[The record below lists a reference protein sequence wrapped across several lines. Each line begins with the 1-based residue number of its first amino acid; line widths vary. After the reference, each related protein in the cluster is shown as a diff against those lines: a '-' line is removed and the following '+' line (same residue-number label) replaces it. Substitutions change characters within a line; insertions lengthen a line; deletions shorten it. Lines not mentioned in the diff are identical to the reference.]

1 VDGDPVIPL
10 SLARIAEVTGGRLA
24 GGDLPGGDLHRAD
37 PEAVVSGEVVIDSRR
52 VSPGGLFAAVAGERS
67 DGHDF
72 AAAAVAAGAVAVL
85 ATRPVPVPSV
95 QVADVP
101 AALAALAR
109 SVVDALPE
117 ARIAGITGSVG
128 KTSTKDLAAQLVERL
143 GPTIAP
149 AGSFN
154 NEFGH
159 PLTVLRADASTRYL
173 VLELSARGLGHI
185 AYLCRVAPPRYGVVL
200 NVGHAHA
207 GEFGGLDQ
215 VARAKGELPEAL
227 PADGVAILNADDP
240 RVLAMRTRARVVT
253 FSCAPEAA
261 PGAAV
266 RAADIRLDDLGR
278 PGFTLLTPEGSAPV
292 TLRLHGAHNVPNAL
306 AAAALARELGLD
318 LDGIA
323 DGLRAATARSRWRM
337 EVHQRGDGVTVI
349 NDAYNANPESVRAA
363 LDAAGRHLTGQ
374 PRGHRGVRGP
384 AARLRPGRADRG
396 GGGGRPAARRRAPG
410 YRVDRGGARGAR
422 RRDRARRACEPAQAL
437 GRRTGKGIP
446 CGAPGRRR
454 RCSPGGGRPVKT
466 VLLSAAVSMFVALFG
481 TPLAIKTFS
490 RRGYGQEIRSDGP
503 AGHLSKRGTP
513 TMGGT
518 VIITASLIGYLIGHV
533 VTGNAMSASGLL
545 VLFLMT
551 GLGLVGFADDFIKL
565 YMQRSLGLRSGAKLA
580 GQAVVGGVF
589 ALLAIRFPDGYDLTP
604 ASTHLS
610 FYADFGIS
618 IGPVLFVVWVI
629 LMVAGT
635 SNGVNLTDGLDGLAT
650 GAAILVLAAYMIIG
664 IWQLRNDCTVFLAQA
679 CYDVRDPQDL
689 AIVAA
694 TVMGACAGFLWWNAP
709 PAKIFMGDTGSLSLG
724 GAIAGLAITT
734 RTELLLFLLGGL
746 FVLITLSVVIQVGS
760 FKLTGKRVF
769 RMAPLQ
775 HHFELAGWAETTI
788 VVRFW
793 IIAGICVA
801 LGLGIFYV
809 G

>member
-10 SLARIAEVTGGRLA
+10 SLARIAQITGGRLA
-24 GGDLPGGDLHRAD
+24 HGD
-37 PEAVVSGEVVIDSRR
+37 PEAVASGEVVIDSRR
-52 VSPGGLFAAVAGERS
+52 VAPGGLFAAVAGERS

-72 AAAAVAAGAVAVL
+72 AAAAVAAGAVAVLAMAAGAVAVL

-363 LDAAGRHLTGQ
+363 LDALAHLTQ
-374 PRGHRGVRGP
+374 SHPSRAFAVLGHMAELGGTSRASHEDIGEY
-384 AARLRPGRADRG
+384 AARLPGSGLAG
-396 GGGGRPAARRRAPG
+396 LIAVGEEAAPLL
-410 YRVDRGGARGAR
+410 DGAR
-422 RRDRARRACEPAQAL
+422 RVTAWTGEALAVPDGATALDELANRLKPSDVVLVKASRAAHLEGVAAAL
-437 GRRTGKGIP
+437 
-446 CGAPGRRR
+446 
-454 RCSPGGGRPVKT
+454 
-466 VLLSAAVSMFVALFG
+466 
-481 TPLAIKTFS
+481 
-490 RRGYGQEIRSDGP
+490 
-503 AGHLSKRGTP
+503 
-513 TMGGT
+513 
-518 VIITASLIGYLIGHV
+518 
-533 VTGNAMSASGLL
+533 
-545 VLFLMT
+545 
-551 GLGLVGFADDFIKL
+551 LGE
-565 YMQRSLGLRSGAKLA
+565 A
-580 GQAVVGGVF
+580 GQ
-589 ALLAIRFPDGYDLTP
+589 
-604 ASTHLS
+604 
-610 FYADFGIS
+610 
-618 IGPVLFVVWVI
+618 
-629 LMVAGT
+629 
-635 SNGVNLTDGLDGLAT
+635 
-650 GAAILVLAAYMIIG
+650 
-664 IWQLRNDCTVFLAQA
+664 
-679 CYDVRDPQDL
+679 
-689 AIVAA
+689 
-694 TVMGACAGFLWWNAP
+694 
-709 PAKIFMGDTGSLSLG
+709 
-724 GAIAGLAITT
+724 
-734 RTELLLFLLGGL
+734 
-746 FVLITLSVVIQVGS
+746 
-760 FKLTGKRVF
+760 
-769 RMAPLQ
+769 
-775 HHFELAGWAETTI
+775 
-788 VVRFW
+788 
-793 IIAGICVA
+793 
-801 LGLGIFYV
+801 
-809 G
+809 